1 MDLSLC
7 SGSAR
12 LQIGRGGVRL
22 RKSAA
27 SEVHY
32 VVQPRCVKLVR
43 VRGGQC
49 NVRAVRNAGV
59 WPGCRKLVR
68 GVARGASSSSSS
80 TEAAAFEEGTTV
92 ETREKS
98 SSVTKA
104 GGRFETRTNLGD
116 GDQGKSLL
124 QALHEVARVVR
135 VGLQKQKTLASRP
148 WFPQKWFGM
157 DKDAWMKS
165 LAYQVRR

>member
-1 MDLSLC
+1 M
-7 SGSAR
+7 
-12 LQIGRGGVRL
+12 
-22 RKSAA
+22 
-27 SEVHY
+27 
-32 VVQPRCVKLVR
+32 VQPRCVKLVR
-43 VRGGQC
+43 VRGGQY

-68 GVARGASSSSSS
+68 GVVRGASSSSSS

-104 GGRFETRTNLGD
+104 GGRFETRMNLGD

-124 QALHEVARVVR
+124 QALHEVAR
-135 VGLQKQKTLASRP
+135 
-148 WFPQKWFGM
+148 WFGW
-157 DKDAWMKS
+157 DWRSRKRSRVDPGF
-165 LAYQVRR
+165 RRSGLVWIRMRG